1 MAATNSFRDL
11 QVWRESMLL
20 VEDIYGVSQNF
31 PAEERFGLMSQLRR
45 AAISIPSNIGE
56 GSRRKRR
63 KVFVNHLDI
72 ALGSQA
78 GVDVQTEIALRLKF
92 VSEIQHARLQSR
104 VDRIGRMLN
113 GLIVSL
119 QPDYWDIPGNE

>member
-1 MAATNSFRDL
+1 
-11 QVWRESMLL
+11 MLL

-31 PAEERFGLMSQLRR
+31 PAEERFGLTSQLRR

-63 KVFVNHLDI
+63 KVFVNHLDV

-78 GVDVQTEIALRLKF
+78 EVDVQSEIALRLKF
-92 VSEIQHARLQSR
+92 LSEIQHTRLQSR

>member
-1 MAATNSFRDL
+1 MAAINSFRDL
-11 QVWRESMLL
+11 EVWHEAMLL
-20 VEDIYGVSQNF
+20 VEEIYGASRNF
-31 PAEERFGLMSQLRR
+31 PSEERFGLTSQLRR

-78 GVDVQTEIALRLKF
+78 EVDVQSEIALRLKF
-92 VSEIQHARLQSR
+92 LSEIQHARLQSR

-119 QPDYWDIPGNE
+119 QPDYWDIPSNE

>member
-1 MAATNSFRDL
+1 MTATNSFRDL
-11 QVWRESMLL
+11 EVWRESMLL
-20 VEDIYGVSQNF
+20 VEDIYGVSQHF
-31 PAEERFGLMSQLRR
+31 PAEERFGLTSQLRR

-78 GVDVQTEIALRLKF
+78 EVDVQSEIALRLKF
-92 VSEIQHARLQSR
+92 LSEIQHTRLQSR

-119 QPDYWDIPGNE
+119 QPDYWDIPGDH

>member
-1 MAATNSFRDL
+1 VVGGCDFWLT
-11 QVWRESMLL
+11 
-20 VEDIYGVSQNF
+20 
-31 PAEERFGLMSQLRR
+31 SQLRR

-78 GVDVQTEIALRLKF
+78 EVDVQSEIALRLKF
-92 VSEIQHARLQSR
+92 LSEIQHGRLQTR
-104 VDRIGRMLN
+104 VDGIGRMLN
-113 GLIVSL
+113 GLITSL
-119 QPDYWDIPGNE
+119 PPDYWDTPSDE